1 MKKHTHSLAI
11 LVLLVFVVFAIFIS
25 GSSIFGSVIGAKYIY
40 FEIALLFLLGIL
52 GEFIA
57 KRINQPSVVLL
68 MLFGVILGPSFLLF
82 AKGYLSFLPTQ
93 QILRSHDLITFFAQF
108 GAIILLFRIGL
119 ESKVLSIFNKENFVI
134 AVSGMIVPFLVGYGY
149 ASLTGGSFV
158 YSLFLGAA
166 LSATGITVIASLL
179 RELHLVKKEFAQII
193 IGAAVI
199 DDILGLLVLSLLVN
213 NTAAFSLSVALVTLV
228 ICILF
233 ILGSLIVGNYIVH
246 FLDEDEQ
253 ISKRRLALV
262 VVLALFLGYVAE
274 FININAIFG
283 AFIAGLILN
292 HSKHSKTIDEKTEI
306 LQILFTPIFFISLG
320 SYVDVNAVILFSAS
334 ILIISF
340 LAIISKI
347 ISCYIAGIALR
358 MDHQKALLVGVGM
371 APRGVFALLVASI
384 GLTSGI
390 LSSAQYS
397 IISAMAIISTVIV
410 MPVLGNLLTKNIKT
424 RQ

>member
-1 MKKHTHSLAI
+1 MKKHTHSLAL
-11 LVLLVFVVFAIFIS
+11 LVLLVFVVFAMFIA
-25 GSSIFGSVIGAKYIY
+25 GNSIFGSVIGEKYIY

-57 KRINQPSVVLL
+57 KRTNQPSVVLL

-82 AKGYLSFLPTQ
+82 AKGYFSFLPIQ
-93 QILRSHDLITFFAQF
+93 QILRSHELLSVFSQF

-134 AVSGMIVPFLVGYGY
+134 AVSGMVVPFLVGYGY
-149 ASLTGGSFV
+149 ASLSGESFV

-166 LSATGITVIASLL
+166 LSATGITVIAALL

-199 DDILGLLVLSLLVN
+199 DDILGLLVLSLLIN
-213 NTAAFSLSVALVTLV
+213 NPASFSLPVALVTLL

-253 ISKRRLALV
+253 LSKRRLALV

-306 LQILFTPIFFISLG
+306 LQILFTPIFFIGLG
-320 SYVDVNAVILFSAS
+320 SYVDVNSVILFFGS
-334 ILIISF
+334 IIIISF

-347 ISCYIAGIALR
+347 VSCYAAGIALK
-358 MDHQKALLVGVGM
+358 MDHRKALLVGVGM

-390 LSSAQYS
+390 LSAAQYS

-410 MPVLGNLLTKNIKT
+410 MPVLGNLLTKTIKSKV
-424 RQ
+424 